1 MQLHST
7 CSVYRYPHN
16 PLKYYKMSQVTY
28 TTENFTKL
36 TPIYPYDEAA
46 ELKQYDFYSDEQLNF
61 NFSQM
66 LSGVSDVKVN
76 NFSKLFL
83 TKKKKLSDFFKSS
96 TLTDT
101 PNAFSTYFSFNAIQ
115 GNTERSFFWAVDED
129 TAIGH
134 NSLRSYIEPATELAN
149 RHFFDIIFLTPML
162 CKVTHEAAGLL
173 RYLTLDYTYNLA
185 FAPDLGY
192 DVLGDTSPQVFYY
205 FYDTSADL
213 IILYKKIRDYPYYVT
228 YNPNTRRIALRQPP
242 LGPALPFN
250 LNGVMRVR
258 PHNEPADAYDLN
270 EQRVTYAKDFA
281 TALNTVS
288 AEVAN
293 NNYLVHTE
301 FRNIT
306 GSSFDVNIL
315 TLKNELTPDHNN
327 ALPGEIFVSNQYVE
341 RDYARIFS
349 GTSEVHGDDNISFGY
364 KGFTKALT
372 FNPDAVTY
380 FHVPQDIYPYSQ
392 LNVNDTN
399 LYKCGAIAS
408 DHPVKADKIFKK
420 RSTYASTSPYGES
433 TEEASG
439 QFLCAWLS
447 GSANSNTK
455 PVWVDRYYN
464 PQRTTLLEALTGAT
478 LNTYVTQFETVVSS
492 TSSTAT
498 IFDKPSDLFFA
509 PGNYYAYHHIGNS
522 DVVNYLKTLTTATVQ
537 NSLVNFYSHN
547 SPIFPQ
553 IADVTEFPLSGAQY
567 STSVSLSSI
576 ISSNRFTIAFD
587 LYNADWQV
595 PFANQIVGNFLND
608 GLGLFYTNYITPFLY
623 FFSGNILRIC
633 NTAGKEIDI
642 ITFEDTIAA
651 LLRHENMKNYY
662 VVLTNGKILQLT
674 PANTV
679 VGAVVPFVSGA
690 TVLDCFYD
698 SASAAVLM
706 TTESNEK
713 RIALFNF
720 HNNTLNEITTVSVLS
735 TTSLVASPTAITDYD
750 YIIEPNLPLTE
761 CETIAF
767 YNNVIYCIPGHRP
780 AHLDG
785 SVLYLNIDFKFVV
798 KLDLA
803 TETLLPFF
811 SSTSAVQIRDF
822 TIDRTGNFWLVSD
835 EKIYAYSSTRDLK
848 SVTTYNN
855 GSRYPVSIDFVREL
869 TAEGQQYYG
878 IVCTQNNFT
887 PGDTTLQMHKINSAG
902 EITETIIFDD
912 FFSNLLRKQ
921 NIANGDFSRRVIDR
935 TDSTLNAKI
944 VVNNIINSLRQEY
957 NLFVPT
963 SGIGFGYHNI
973 AMRFDALKG
982 SFALFFDGIKVD
994 EAIFLPGQYTF
1005 SKTLDRPLTIGAT
1018 PFYNQ
1023 TLPQYLAADMFYV
1036 NNCTMKNFVIYKEA
1050 LNDSD
1055 LTIIANSSK
1064 SIPAITYNVPAG
1076 QRSFVDEI
1084 ERYFKLDVPSLKA
1097 TNASVA
1103 INAGNIPGELRDKL
1117 QARIENRLAA
1127 ILPHYSRL
1135 NIKWVDNS
1143 NDDIVTYTDPGSI
1156 A

>member
-1 MQLHST
+1 
-7 CSVYRYPHN
+7 
-16 PLKYYKMSQVTY
+16 MSQVTY
-28 TTENFTKL
+28 TTDSFAKL

-46 ELKQYDFYSDEQLNF
+46 ELKQYDFYSDEQVNF

-66 LSGVSDVKVN
+66 LSGVADVKVN

-83 TKKKKLSDFFKSS
+83 TKKKKLSDFFKST

-149 RHFFDIIFLTPML
+149 RHFFDIVFLTPML

-242 LGPALPFN
+242 LGPTLPFN

-258 PHNEPADAYDLN
+258 VHNEPADSYDLN

-288 AEVAN
+288 AEIAD
-293 NNYLVHTE
+293 NNYLINTE

-306 GSSFDVNIL
+306 GRSFDVNIL

-327 ALPGEIFVSNQYVE
+327 ALPGEIFVSNQYDE

-349 GTSEVHGDDNISFGY
+349 GTSEIHGDDSISLSY

-372 FNPDAVTY
+372 FKPDAVTY

-420 RSTYASTSPYGES
+420 RATYASTSPYGES
-433 TEEASG
+433 AEEASG

-447 GSANSNTK
+447 GSSNSISK

-464 PQRTTLLEALTGAT
+464 PQRTTLLQALTGAT
-478 LNTYVTQFETVVSS
+478 ANTYVTNFETVITSVSS
-492 TSSTAT
+492 AAT
-498 IFDKPSDLFFA
+498 IFDKPSDLYFA
-509 PGNYYAYHHIGNS
+509 PGNYYAYHHIGDT
-522 DVVNYLKTLTTATVQ
+522 DVINYLKTLTTATVQ
-537 NSLVNFYSHN
+537 EGFVNFYSHN
-547 SPIFPQ
+547 SPVYPQ
-553 IADVTEFPLSGAQY
+553 ITDVSEFPLSGAEY

-576 ISSNRFTIAFD
+576 ITNNRFTVSFD
-587 LYNADWQV
+587 LYNSDWQV

-633 NTAGKEIDI
+633 NTAGKQIDV

-651 LLRHENMKNYY
+651 ILRHENLKNYY
-662 VVLTNGKILQLT
+662 VVLANGKMLQLT

-679 VGAVVPFVSGA
+679 VGAVMPPVSG

-706 TTESNEK
+706 KTSSNDK
-713 RIALFNF
+713 HVSLFNF
-720 HNNTLNEITTVSVLS
+720 TNNTFNQLTTVSVLS
-735 TTSLVASPTAITDYD
+735 TTSLVASPTAITDYA
-750 YIIEPNLPLTE
+750 YTIGPNLPLTE
-761 CETIAF
+761 CETVAF
-767 YNNVIYCIPGHRP
+767 YNNTIYCVPGHRTTR
-780 AHLDG
+780 LDG
-785 SVLYLNIDFKFVV
+785 SNLYLNIDFKFVV
-798 KLDLA
+798 KLDLS

-822 TIDRTGNFWLVSD
+822 NLDRSGNFWLVSD
-835 EKIYAYSSTRDLK
+835 EKIYTYTSTRELK
-848 SVTTYNN
+848 SVVTYNN

-869 TAEGQQYYG
+869 NNNGQQYYG

-887 PGDTTLQMHKINSAG
+887 PGDTTLQMHKIDEVG
-902 EITETIIFDD
+902 QIFETVVFED
-912 FFSNLLRKQ
+912 FFSNLLRRQ
-921 NIANGDFSRRVIDR
+921 NIANGDFSRRVMDR
-935 TDSTLNAKI
+935 TDSNLNAKI
-944 VVNNIINSLRQEY
+944 VVNNIINSSRQEY

-963 SGIGFGYHNI
+963 SGIGAGYHNI

-982 SFALFFDGIKVD
+982 SFALFFDGVKVD
-994 EAIFLPGQYTF
+994 EEIFLPGQYTF
-1005 SKTLDRPLTIGAT
+1005 SKTLDRPMTIGAT

-1023 TLPQYLAADMFYV
+1023 TLPQYLTSDLFYV
-1036 NNCTMKNFVIYKEA
+1036 DNCTIKNFAIFNEA

-1055 LTIIANSSK
+1055 ITIIANKSK
-1064 SIPAITYNVPAG
+1064 KIPAVAYNMPAG

-1084 ERYFKLDVPSLKA
+1084 ERYFKLDVPILKSTKA
-1097 TNASVA
+1097 QVS

-1117 QARIENRLAA
+1117 QAKIKSRLAA
-1127 ILPHYSRL
+1127 ILPHYSTL

-1143 NDDIVTYTDPGSI
+1143 NDAEVTYTDPGNTT
-1156 A
+1156 